1 MIVLSLIINSLNE
14 KKSIVLTILSIVML
28 IVATANVV
36 PFIIRGM
43 SIALAR
49 ISKKINF
56 ATGIIACKSIGYNK
70 MIISSSRLIVVS
82 MSLILA
88 ILTVSSSFSE
98 LFNSFRYT
106 VDNCDIVIQN
116 VTQTAKEYDEL
127 QKIDSVENVGYMYCF
142 WDERTTYNEGKKFDT
157 VPTILGQAES
167 CKYIIELDYKIE
179 DLKYNELL
187 IDEKLAEKNNVK
199 VGDVLKINFES
210 HNINSEF
217 KVMGLI
223 NSTYFTSSRNVI
235 LVNLEYFFDNV
246 TKIPMQV
253 HVNAKDSTDLQ
264 KLKTEIKKSL
274 KEIGI
279 DIQTVEEYLVDQESQ
294 VSSIMGL
301 FYVIIGLAVFLSFI
315 GIINNQIIS
324 FIQRRK
330 ELAILNSTCMSKK
343 QLKQMLIAETVLSNL
358 IACITA
364 VCIAFLT
371 TGMIDS
377 FLQGMILYIDVVFN
391 WILAF
396 KFSGI
401 MFVLLL
407 LTLFIPIK
415 RLKKLNIVNEIK
427 YE

>member
-1 MIVLSLIINSLNE
+1 
-14 KKSIVLTILSIVML
+14 
-28 IVATANVV
+28 
-36 PFIIRGM
+36 
-43 SIALAR
+43 
-49 ISKKINF
+49 
-56 ATGIIACKSIGYNK
+56 
-70 MIISSSRLIVVS
+70 MIISSSKLIVVS
-82 MSLILA
+82 ISLILA

-106 VDNCDIVIQN
+106 VYNCDIVIQN

-142 WDERTTYNEGKKFDT
+142 WDERTTYNEGKKFNT
-157 VPTILGQAES
+157 VPTILGQAKS
-167 CKYIIELDYKIE
+167 CKYIKELDYKIE

-187 IDEKLAEKNNVK
+187 IDEKLAEKNNIK
-199 VGDVLKINFES
+199 IGDVLKINFES

-223 NSTYFTSSRNVI
+223 NSAYFTTSRNVI
-235 LVNLEYFFDNV
+235 LVNLEYFFDNA
-246 TKIPMQV
+246 TEIPMQV
-253 HVNAKDSTDLQ
+253 HVNAKDNTDLE
-264 KLKTEIKKSL
+264 KLKIDIKKTL
-274 KEIGI
+274 KEVGI
-279 DIQTVEEYLVDQESQ
+279 DIQTVEEYLEDQESQ

-301 FYVIIGLAVFLSFI
+301 FYVIIVLAVFLSFI
-315 GIINNQIIS
+315 GIINNQVIG

-330 ELAILNSTCMSKK
+330 ELAVLNSTCMSKK
-343 QLKQMLIAETVLSNL
+343 QLKHMLISETVLSNL
-358 IACITA
+358 IACLTA
-364 VCIAFLT
+364 IFIAFLT

-391 WILAF
+391 WSLAF

-407 LTLFIPIK
+407 LTLFIPAR
-415 RLKKLNIVNEIK
+415 RLNKLNIVNEIK